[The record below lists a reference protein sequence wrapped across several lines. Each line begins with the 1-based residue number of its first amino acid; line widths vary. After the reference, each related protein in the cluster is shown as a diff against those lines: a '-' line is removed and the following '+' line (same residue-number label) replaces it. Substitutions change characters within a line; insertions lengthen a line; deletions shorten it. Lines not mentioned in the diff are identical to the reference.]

1 MKKKAGLFLLVF
13 SLFCSLAA
21 FLGLPLSKAVWF
33 EASEI
38 PVVFPML
45 TSTDGSV
52 SVNSADAE
60 ELAML
65 PGIGETLAQAI
76 LDERESHG
84 PFYYAEDL
92 ISVRGIG
99 KSKLLQIR
107 PFLNLSEGE

>member
-1 MKKKAGLFLLVF
+1 MFLLAF
-13 SLFCSLAA
+13 SLCCSCSAI
-21 FLGLPLSKAVWF
+21 LGIPLSKVSWQN
-33 EASEI
+33 ASER
-38 PVVFPML
+38 PRVSQAQMTP
-45 TSTDGSV
+45 DGSV

-60 ELAML
+60 ELMML

-76 LDERESHG
+76 LDEREHHG